1 MSPSRRSPPALPP
14 QALPAAIDAGLPLA
28 AGLQALLAAALC
40 GFALA
45 LLLLPQRLLQ
55 RPLSQGVVS
64 LHVSSTGQLRLWHQ
78 PIRQEELNAFLQ
90 ATAERRP
97 GSRLRVI
104 PDPDV
109 NWGRLRKL
117 LLQLQRS
124 PLPLDLQLPA
134 PTRSALLPSSSRD

>member
-1 MSPSRRSPPALPP
+1 MSPLPRCCP
-14 QALPAAIDAGLPLA
+14 SVVPLAAPAAIDPGLPLA
-28 AGLQALLAAALC
+28 AGLQALLATALC

-45 LLLLPQRLLQ
+45 LVLLPQRLLQ

-64 LHVSSTGQLRLWHQ
+64 LHISATGQLRLWHQ

-109 NWGRLRKL
+109 NWGRLRNL

-134 PTRSALLPSSSRD
+134 PTRSAHLLSSSRA